1 MRMHTLILMAMG
13 LTAMAAAPKDEKE
26 SMAGTWRA
34 ESFTTDGVDAP
45 QDFLDRTKLT
55 IEGDRYILTVGEHV
69 LKGTYKIDP
78 EKMPKT
84 IDIHYENLEIAQ
96 GRIIQGIYV
105 LEGDTLKTCFAWSG
119 FERPTRFES
128 PVWGGRRLETW
139 KRVKP

>member
-1 MRMHTLILMAMG
+1 VELHHR
-13 LTAMAAAPKDEKE
+13 
-26 SMAGTWRA
+26 AGGYEERA
-34 ESFTTDGVDAP
+34 GVVKVISFQA
-45 QDFLDRTKLT
+45 LT

-78 EKMPKT
+78 EKTPKT

-119 FERPTRFES
+119 FERPTKFES
-128 PVWGGRRLETW
+128 PVWGGRRLEIW